1 MKVIK
6 FLDRR
11 LEEVIL
17 VLLLSCIVVI
27 MLCQIVCRYV
37 LNDSLSWSEEFCRY
51 CYIWFMFVAFS
62 YSIRFNLDLRVDAV
76 LNLLPG
82 ALKKAVEIFGCFICL
97 VLSAFCFITLLE
109 QSPQC
114 CELVKPVLVYIFLC
128 STFTSRA

>member
-51 CYIWFMFVAFS
+51 CYIWFMFV
-62 YSIRFNLDLRVDAV
+62 
-76 LNLLPG
+76 
-82 ALKKAVEIFGCFICL
+82 
-97 VLSAFCFITLLE
+97 
-109 QSPQC
+109 
-114 CELVKPVLVYIFLC
+114 FL
-128 STFTSRA
+128 